1 LGGIIICVGPGE
13 VVVVAAGVRVSC
25 GVGVGIVVIT
35 VVTGVVA
42 ASPPEGPDMMFATI
56 TSPAKMGR
64 MAMIRIPIA
73 R

>member
-1 LGGIIICVGPGE
+1 VGPGD

-25 GVGVGIVVIT
+25 GVGVGIVVST

-56 TSPAKMGR
+56 TRPAMMGR
-64 MAMIRIPIA
+64 MAIMRIPIV

>member
-1 LGGIIICVGPGE
+1 M
-13 VVVVAAGVRVSC
+13 VVVAADVRVSC
-25 GVGVGIVVIT
+25 GVGVGIVVTT
-35 VVTGVVA
+35 VVTWVVA
-42 ASPPEGPDMMFATI
+42 VSPPEGPDMMFATI